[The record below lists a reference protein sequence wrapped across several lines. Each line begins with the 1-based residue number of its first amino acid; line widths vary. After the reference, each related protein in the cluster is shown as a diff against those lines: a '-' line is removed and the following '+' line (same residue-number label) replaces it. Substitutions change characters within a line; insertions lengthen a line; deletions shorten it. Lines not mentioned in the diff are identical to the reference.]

1 MLFKAFISNS
11 LKEDNIWKR
20 QKITFELFK
29 KSDNDSTYYFKM
41 NIKYVRTVKQDTFR
55 CTYKEQAGIS
65 YIRVKTS

>member
-11 LKEDNIWKR
+11 LKEYNIWKR

-41 NIKYVRTVKQDTFR
+41 NIK
-55 CTYKEQAGIS
+55 
-65 YIRVKTS
+65 